1 MAEDDSQV
9 GGCSL
14 DDKLRLAANK
24 GQVERIPTLL
34 AQGAGFLPDKVSHIW
49 AEFEILQ
56 VKTLIFGEQPPISQ
70 WTFWNSS

>member
-1 MAEDDSQV
+1 MCVVVSMAEDDSQV

-34 AQGAGFLPDKVSHIW
+34 AQGAGFLPDKVSD
-49 AEFEILQ
+49 
-56 VKTLIFGEQPPISQ
+56 GE
-70 WTFWNSS
+70 TVL

>member
-34 AQGAGFLPDKVSHIW
+34 AQGAGFLPDKVSD
-49 AEFEILQ
+49 
-56 VKTLIFGEQPPISQ
+56 GE
-70 WTFWNSS
+70 TVL